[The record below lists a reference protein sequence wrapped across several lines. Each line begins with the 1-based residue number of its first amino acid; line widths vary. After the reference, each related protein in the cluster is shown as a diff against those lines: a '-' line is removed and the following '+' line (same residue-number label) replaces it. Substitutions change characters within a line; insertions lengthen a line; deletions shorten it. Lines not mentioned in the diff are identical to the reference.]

1 MHMLKGT
8 LISKRCVTTFKSLQ
22 TPRGRSGSE
31 LGPGTFLVFASPSK
45 KHDPKTPQKN
55 KIAHPKGGCREL
67 GPVMCF
73 FVWVLYAVKREET
86 AKVRVHR
93 ASQTIAGV

>member
-45 KHDPKTPQKN
+45 KHDPKTPK
-55 KIAHPKGGCREL
+55 KTRLHTPREDAESWVL
-67 GPVMCF
+67 SCVF